1 MILWE
6 ILFSFLGGNVLIQ
19 QVAKCEAWI
28 KIPQPIN
35 NSLLTRLNNQG
46 KFLDIIDIYLF
57 Q

>member
-1 MILWE
+1 MILRE
-6 ILFSFLGGNVLIQ
+6 ILFSFLGGDVLIQ

-46 KFLDIIDIYLF
+46 KFLDVIDIYLF